1 VFRYTLECISE
12 KVGNYLLEFICAA
25 CYYLLMGIIGS
36 RWSRSE
42 IRFSSIVDWL
52 TIKLIF
58 EGEGLLYA
66 TEDASHH

>member
-1 VFRYTLECISE
+1 MFRYTLECISE

-25 CYYLLMGIIGS
+25 CYYLLMVLLEADG
-36 RWSRSE
+36 RSRSE

-58 EGEGLLYA
+58 EVEGLLIIR
-66 TEDASHH
+66 HC